1 MSCSETKDNEAKKKK
16 KKMGVPGEPQIC
28 KFVEGHTL
36 ATLIL

>member
-16 KKMGVPGEPQIC
+16 KNGVPGEPQVC
-28 KFVEGHTL
+28 EFVEGHTL